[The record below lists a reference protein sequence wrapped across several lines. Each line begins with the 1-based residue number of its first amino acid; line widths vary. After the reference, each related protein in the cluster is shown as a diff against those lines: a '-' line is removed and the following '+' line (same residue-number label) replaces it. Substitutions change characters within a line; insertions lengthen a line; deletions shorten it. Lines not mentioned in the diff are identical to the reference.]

1 MARRHFRIPGD
12 CPILSLIKG
21 PDGRQGE
28 TVRPSPNE
36 ALIGNRSFREYLNTP
51 ALGVDL
57 DAMEANVRTMDEL
70 ARTHNIS
77 VRPHAKAHKSARIA
91 KIQMK
96 AGAVGICCA
105 TTGEAEVMA
114 TGGVPDL
121 LITAPVSVA
130 SKQARLVPLMSS
142 VGRLCVVVD
151 ALDTVDALAALAA
164 SAGRRLAV
172 LIDVDVGQRRTGV
185 TTPALAVEL
194 GRRISRSPG
203 LQLAGIQGYAGNL
216 QHVVSFEERAGK
228 CREVHE
234 RVRAMRDHLEQ
245 NGLRCEVVSGGGT
258 GTAVN
263 DAASGVFT
271 ELQPGSYLY
280 MDAHYETVEIAAAAP
295 QPFRTAL
302 RFFTRVIDAPHPGNA
317 TTDGGTKAM
326 ASDGPAPRIVAGAPD
341 GTLYRYA
348 GDEFGR
354 LEYADAAYR
363 AKVGTLVEC
372 HVPHCD
378 TSIGLHDHL
387 LCFRGNMLEDIWPI
401 EARGCW

>member
-1 MARRHFRIPGD
+1 M
-12 CPILSLIKG
+12 
-21 PDGRQGE
+21 Q
-28 TVRPSPNE
+28 
-36 ALIGNRSFREYLNTP
+36 
-51 ALGVDL
+51 
-57 DAMEANVRTMDEL
+57 
-70 ARTHNIS
+70 
-77 VRPHAKAHKSARIA
+77 
-91 KIQMK
+91 

-114 TGGVPDL
+114 AGGVQDL

-142 VGRLCVVVD
+142 VRRLCVVVD

-185 TTPALAVEL
+185 TTPALAIEL
-194 GRRISRSPG
+194 AHRIARSPG

-216 QHVVSFEERAGK
+216 QHVVPFEERAGK

-234 RVRAMRDHLEQ
+234 RVRAMRDHLER
-245 NGLRCEVVSGGGT
+245 NGFRCEVVSGGGT

-280 MDAHYETVEIAAAAP
+280 MDAHYETVEIAAAVP
-295 QPFRTAL
+295 QPFQTAL
-302 RFFTRVIDAPHPGNA
+302 RFFTRVIDAPHAGNA

-341 GTLYRYA
+341 GTTHACR
-348 GDEFGR
+348 
-354 LEYADAAYR
+354 
-363 AKVGTLVEC
+363 
-372 HVPHCD
+372 
-378 TSIGLHDHL
+378 
-387 LCFRGNMLEDIWPI
+387 
-401 EARGCW
+401 